1 MNRKK
6 YLIARNAI
14 KKFYG
19 MALNDS
25 KKTYRVNH
33 LRKTNINLE
42 YMEINLNKLYNVN
55 LFTLKWLY
63 KFILYKLH
71 IIMTIA
77 LAKHYIKIIYLFWKK
92 TLNRK

>member
-1 MNRKK
+1 
-6 YLIARNAI
+6 
-14 KKFYG
+14 

-55 LFTLKWLY
+55 LFTLK
-63 KFILYKLH
+63 
-71 IIMTIA
+71 
-77 LAKHYIKIIYLFWKK
+77 
-92 TLNRK
+92 